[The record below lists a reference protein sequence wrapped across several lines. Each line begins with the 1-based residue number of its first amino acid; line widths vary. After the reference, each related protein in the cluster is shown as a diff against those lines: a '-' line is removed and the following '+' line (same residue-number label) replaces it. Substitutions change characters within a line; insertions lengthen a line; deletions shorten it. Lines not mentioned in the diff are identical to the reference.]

1 MEPEDF
7 LDEDEM
13 LDDDTSEYEL
23 PEYDGPYA
31 GEGGIDF

>member
-13 LDDDTSEYEL
+13 LDDDTSEY
-23 PEYDGPYA
+23 DGPYA